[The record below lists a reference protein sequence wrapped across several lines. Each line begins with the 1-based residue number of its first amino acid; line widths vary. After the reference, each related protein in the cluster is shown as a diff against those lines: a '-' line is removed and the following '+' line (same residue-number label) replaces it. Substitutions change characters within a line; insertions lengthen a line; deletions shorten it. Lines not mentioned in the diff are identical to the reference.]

1 MNGKKIKVGIVGLV
15 FGGAFPTIYR
25 EHPDVEEVVICDKNE
40 ELLRDFSRKFGF
52 SKCCS
57 DYQEMLDSDVDA
69 VHILTNI
76 HTHADLA
83 VQALNAGKHC
93 AVTVPMAT
101 TLDEIR
107 NIIEAKKKS
116 GKNYMMM
123 ETSVYTY
130 QCLYV
135 KSLIDQ
141 GKLGRIQYLRGTHFQ
156 DMEGWPDYWKG
167 LPPLHYATHAVSPLL
182 F

>member
-25 EHPDVEEVVICDKNE
+25 DHPDVEEVVICDKNE

-57 DYQEMLDSDVDA
+57 DYQELLDSDVDA

-116 GKNYMMM
+116 GK
-123 ETSVYTY
+123 T
-130 QCLYV
+130 
-135 KSLIDQ
+135 I
-141 GKLGRIQYLRGTHFQ
+141 
-156 DMEGWPDYWKG
+156 
-167 LPPLHYATHAVSPLL
+167 
-182 F
+182 